1 MSSGWMGLYV
11 EDPFPMVFE
20 EMKTFVDGFAEEVSG
35 DGGGPVDGPKDD
47 LKSKRRRSE
56 ILT

>member
-20 EMKTFVDGFAEEVSG
+20 EMKAFVDGFAEEVSG
-35 DGGGPVDGPKDD
+35 DGGGSVDGPKGK
-47 LKSKRRRSE
+47 L
-56 ILT
+56 